1 MSAAALSALL
11 GAGLVAASHLVTV
24 LVARATAGA
33 EGPVAAPALAMTYV
47 LKVLL
52 LGWVLL
58 TVPAPPWLA
67 PGWVAAGVLSALVV
81 SLALAARA
89 GARGTRSALGPV
101 LAARRAEAEHPDGP
115 GAAAGTGAREQ
126 DARERDGRERDG
138 RTQGDPEQ
146 NQQQAD
152 RERDDQEQAD
162 RRQDDHEHG

>member
-1 MSAAALSALL
+1 MSAAALSVLL

-33 EGPVAAPALAMTYV
+33 DGPVAAPALAMTYV

-58 TVPAPPWLA
+58 TVPAPPWLS
-67 PGWVAAGVLSALVV
+67 PGWVGVGVLTVLVV

-89 GARGTRSALGPV
+89 GARGTRAALGPV
-101 LAARRAEAEHPDGP
+101 LEARRETEARRPGGP
-115 GAAAGTGAREQ
+115 GAAGSTDDREQ
-126 DARERDGRERDG
+126 D
-138 RTQGDPEQ
+138 
-146 NQQQAD
+146 D
-152 RERDDQEQAD
+152 RRQDD

>member
-33 EGPVAAPALAMTYV
+33 DGPVAAPALAMTYV

-52 LGWVLL
+52 LGWILL

-67 PGWVAAGVLSALVV
+67 PGWVAAGVLTALVV

-89 GARGTRSALGPV
+89 GARATRAALGPV
-101 LAARRAEAEHPDGP
+101 PAARRRAEAERPAGP
-115 GAAAGTGAREQ
+115 GSTDDRKQ
-126 DARERDGRERDG
+126 D
-138 RTQGDPEQ
+138 
-146 NQQQAD
+146 
-152 RERDDQEQAD
+152 D
-162 RRQDDHEHG
+162 RRLDDHEHG

>member
-33 EGPVAAPALAMTYV
+33 DGPVAAPALAMTYV

-67 PGWVAAGVLSALVV
+67 PGWVAAGVLTALVV

-89 GARGTRSALGPV
+89 GARDTRTALGP
-101 LAARRAEAEHPDGP
+101 LLEARRRAEAERPDGP
-115 GAAAGTGAREQ
+115 GAPGST
-126 DARERDGRERDG
+126 D
-138 RTQGDPEQ
+138 
-146 NQQQAD
+146 D
-152 RERDDQEQAD
+152 RK
-162 RRQDDHEHG
+162 QDDHEHG